1 MLGVDRKTVGFRCS
15 VVRVS
20 CMEIWN
26 LHQNSIGGEGK
37 VVEIDEA
44 VWRRRKYKRGRRKEQ
59 IWIFGGVERLEGGGA
74 GPRFVKVVPNRKR
87 ETLFPIILETIR
99 SGTSIM
105 SDEWK
110 AYSTLDQYN
119 YTHKT
124 VCHKRNFEDP
134 VTGACTN
141 TIEGL
146 WGTLRK
152 SFPQYG
158 VRKSLIADHLAMFLV
173 KTSLKYKFQDI
184 SPTIVK
190 YKAVEKPA
198 EVLAEEEVEDEDSE
212 IPQIEDILGDEETEE
227 ESSGLETEEEK
238 TSDYEP

>member
-1 MLGVDRKTVGFRCS
+1 MLGVDRITVGFWCS

-26 LHQNSIGGEGK
+26 LHQNPIGGEGK

-87 ETLFPIILETIR
+87 ETLLPII
-99 SGTSIM
+99 
-105 SDEWK
+105 
-110 AYSTLDQYN
+110 
-119 YTHKT
+119 
-124 VCHKRNFEDP
+124 
-134 VTGACTN
+134 
-141 TIEGL
+141 GL
-146 WGTLRK
+146 MGCIALIIPSVWSEKIIDCK
-152 SFPQYG
+152 SFSY
-158 VRKSLIADHLAMFLV
+158 F
-173 KTSLKYKFQDI
+173 
-184 SPTIVK
+184 
-190 YKAVEKPA
+190 KAVEKPA
-198 EVLAEEEVEDEDSE
+198 EDLAEEEVKNEDTE
-212 IPQIEDILGDEETEE
+212 IPQIEDILGDEETED

>member
-1 MLGVDRKTVGFRCS
+1 MLGVDRKTVGFWCS

-87 ETLFPIILETIR
+87 ETLLHIIFETIR
-99 SGTSIM
+99 SRTTIM

-124 VCHKRNFEDP
+124 
-134 VTGACTN
+134 
-141 TIEGL
+141 
-146 WGTLRK
+146 
-152 SFPQYG
+152 
-158 VRKSLIADHLAMFLV
+158 
-173 KTSLKYKFQDI
+173 
-184 SPTIVK
+184 

-212 IPQIEDILGDEETEE
+212 ITQIEDILGDEETEE